1 MSLFSFVWTGHWVD
15 IQPAMWMSGELAMW
29 YPETSLCNPLLHWIV
44 VFPWIFY
51 TSYITVYTLNKNM
64 IISCSNDFSLIPI
77 LMLMINIF
85 RFHNIFQC
93 TDSLFFWYIHYV
105 HTEKIF
111 ICIFSKIIS
120 FSWKVTSTL
129 ILILSYACEFLNTY
143 IKKR

>member
-1 MSLFSFVWTGHWVD
+1 MCSHLIASTGTTNTDYWNQWVSFSFVWIGHRVD

-29 YPETSLCNPLLHWIV
+29 IFGGLPVQSASPLNSCVFLWIL
-44 VFPWIFY
+44 Y

-93 TDSLFFWYIHYV
+93 TGSLFFWYSIQYV

-111 ICIFSKIIS
+111 TCIFQ
-120 FSWKVTSTL
+120 
-129 ILILSYACEFLNTY
+129 
-143 IKKR
+143 